1 MKKLAKA
8 VLKTEYL
15 TNKRNSYEIAKKYNC
30 TATWVNTLRGKY
42 KIKTLKPYER
52 NATQKL
58 SQKQKEYVYGS
69 LLGDGSIK
77 FGGRKG
83 NKNAFFAIDQSER
96 HKQYVKF
103 QYYIMKEF
111 VNRAIKSRVDKRP
124 NRQNIY
130 YFRTISH
137 PIFTRLYKEI
147 YPSNIKTISSRW
159 LKRLTPFSLAIWHMD
174 DGSVTQSTHMLR
186 ISTESFSHKELLVM
200 KNFLKKKWDILPKIY
215 PSSRKHKYI
224 LVFNAKE
231 RNKFFSLIEPYII
244 PGMLFKIYKEY
255 KEVKWKKWTP
265 QEINYLKRNYFGRR
279 TNWSKMQMLARSKEA
294 IMRKV
299 SYIK

>member
-1 MKKLAKA
+1 
-8 VLKTEYL
+8 
-15 TNKRNSYEIAKKYNC
+15 
-30 TATWVNTLRGKY
+30 
-42 KIKTLKPYER
+42 
-52 NATQKL
+52 
-58 SQKQKEYVYGS
+58 
-69 LLGDGSIK
+69 
-77 FGGRKG
+77 
-83 NKNAFFAIDQSER
+83 
-96 HKQYVKF
+96 
-103 QYYIMKEF
+103 
-111 VNRAIKSRVDKRP
+111 
-124 NRQNIY
+124 
-130 YFRTISH
+130 
-137 PIFTRLYKEI
+137 
-147 YPSNIKTISSRW
+147 
-159 LKRLTPFSLAIWHMD
+159 MD